1 MRDLCA
7 NPRPTRQGARELSV
21 AERDALGLLEVR
33 WIDATPVLGKLTT
46 EQKQRVAFE
55 TWKRVA

>member
-1 MRDLCA
+1 
-7 NPRPTRQGARELSV
+7 V